1 MDYFLHFITNA
12 FGEVSFGV
20 MTPGVGFAILLTL
33 VLLGLSGF
41 ASGAEIAFFSLSPSD
56 ISELN
61 VSNVHNMYEMFYKSS
76 FNQDISNWKINKNC
90 DTDHMFT
97 ECPIKEE
104 YKPKALQE

>member
-41 ASGAEIAFFSLSPSD
+41 ASGAEIAFSACLHL
-56 ISELN
+56 IYLN
-61 VSNVHNMYEMFYKSS
+61 LMAQNIRATKLFRCCA
-76 FNQDISNWKINKNC
+76 KIVNA
-90 DTDHMFT
+90 HW
-97 ECPIKEE
+97 PL
-104 YKPKALQE
+104 Y